1 MANDLSDLIQCQ
13 PQMLVL
19 VSAEQLKQFALQVA
33 AEAIEQAKG
42 QALDKGTP
50 KDEMLTSDEVCK
62 EFRTSRPTLWR
73 WTRSG
78 LLHPAKIG
86 TKNVYRRSEIQKLIG
101 GTL

>member
-1 MANDLSDLIQCQ
+1 
-13 PQMLVL
+13 MLVL

-42 QALDKGTP
+42 QALDKNTP

-62 EFRTSRPTLWR
+62 EFRISRPTLWR

-78 LLHPAKIG
+78 RLHPAKIG
-86 TKNVYRRSEIQKLIG
+86 TKNLYCRREIQNLIG
-101 GTL
+101 GAL